1 LEQVRVGIYFYGLA
15 TVAFGIL
22 NLVWGEFEAS
32 HQPIQVLGHIPG
44 QQVLAYVVG
53 LWMVAAGMAILWR
66 RTARIGAAGSAL
78 IYLIFAALWLP
89 RFYTATHALGFRIGV
104 LIFVLGGV
112 AAQVFLIAPAAIV
125 YASTASPD
133 SVWQKRAAIAGRWM
147 LGLSPIAFGLGHLIN
162 LHAYAR
168 FVPHWIPF
176 GLFWVTLTGIAFL
189 LAGCAIVSGI
199 RDVLAARL
207 LMLMLLLFEAIVEIP
222 PVLVQPH
229 SQVAWGGAIY
239 NLVAIGG
246 CWIFAEFVASRQ
258 AERRRADIAE
268 HSITAH
274 PAKGFAPGS

>member
-1 LEQVRVGIYFYGLA
+1 VGIYFYGLA

-22 NLVWGEFEAS
+22 NLVWGTFEPS

-44 QQVLAYVVG
+44 LQVLAYIAG
-53 LWMVAAGMAILWR
+53 LWMVAAGVAILWR
-66 RTARIGAAGSAL
+66 RTVRIGAVGCAA

-89 RFYTATHALGFRIGV
+89 RFYIATHALGLRIGV
-104 LIFVLGGV
+104 LIFVLGGL

-125 YASTASPD
+125 YASVASSD
-133 SVWQKRAAIAGRWM
+133 SVWRKRAAIAGRWM

-199 RDVLAARL
+199 QDVLAARL
-207 LMLMLLLFEAIVEIP
+207 LVLMLLLFDAIVEIP
-222 PVLVQPH
+222 PIFVQPH

-246 CWIFAEFVASRQ
+246 CWLFAEFVLSRQ

-268 HSITAH
+268 HSVAAH
-274 PAKGFAPGS
+274 PVRSFATGS